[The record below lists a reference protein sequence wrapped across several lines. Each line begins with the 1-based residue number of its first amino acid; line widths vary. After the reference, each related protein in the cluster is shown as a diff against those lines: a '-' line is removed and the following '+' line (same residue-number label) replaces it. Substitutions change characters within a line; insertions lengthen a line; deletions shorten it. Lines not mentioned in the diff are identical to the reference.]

1 MSWPDL
7 QEQSLIL
14 SDKHARLA
22 AMYRRRVARHLCQDM
37 QHYHE
42 LCPNPR
48 ISAKVRSCQ
57 PKFAR
62 EVCWQPSTTG
72 LRPYAGSC
80 TRLLE
85 RLSVSQPKPRWL
97 RPRFC
102 TAVFSHAVPRQQSC
116 GAQVGTMAMGKS
128 SVTQLTTL
136 RRCPYQ
142 ELLQSSR
149 GLRHASDPLARVRLP
164 KNIVALFFL
173 LAYGRGP
180 VGYLSTEGLCTLFLI
195 LDPFSPT
202 PVMRDNQFG
211 PCIGDYLHLSMCKV
225 RDAVTRLAAK
235 NRKFDGALNGRSCL
249 HEREVLMSA
258 RC

>member
-1 MSWPDL
+1 
-7 QEQSLIL
+7 
-14 SDKHARLA
+14 
-22 AMYRRRVARHLCQDM
+22 M

-42 LCPNPR
+42 LCPR
-48 ISAKVRSCQ
+48 ISAKVRSCR
-57 PKFAR
+57 PKCLASSLSSHGR
-62 EVCWQPSTTG
+62 CAGSLSTTSG
-72 LRPYAGSC
+72 NHRPYAGSC

-102 TAVFSHAVPRQQSC
+102 TVVFSHAVPRQQSC

-128 SVTQLTTL
+128 SVTQPTTL

-211 PCIGDYLHLSMCKV
+211 PYIGDYLHLSMCKV